1 MLVVYIA
8 SLNFEVGTSIVKS
21 WKEEGGE
28 TKEFFI
34 KDFTQAQPDTW
45 YTYELWEASRK

>member
-1 MLVVYIA
+1 
-8 SLNFEVGTSIVKS
+8 LNFEVGTSIAKS

-34 KDFTQAQPDTW
+34 KDFMKAQPEKW
-45 YTYELWEASRK
+45 YITELYKASRK